1 MKTRDRRR
9 SAAGWVVC
17 VCALLW
23 AGVAVAG
30 PAPDQDAGFRVLD
43 IGERTYGGG
52 PAIAVILSAPLDPT
66 LRHDKHIRISD
77 TQELLKSAWVL
88 SEDGRTLYFP
98 HVEPETE
105 YTVTVLPS
113 LQASDGRTLSDRTSQ
128 AVTTRAVAPVV
139 SFASDGMILP
149 AGLTDGLPV
158 VTVNIPR
165 VNVEFFRLN
174 DAALVHFVTWGNITG
189 RKGYYKLEDAIDHG
203 ELVYTG
209 QFDLDPPRNRRV
221 VRHLPVEGIEALA
234 EPGVYFAVMREP
246 GEYAYTYQ
254 STYFLVTDIG
264 LHSRFYADSAAVFAS
279 SLQTG
284 KALADVELT
293 FLNSEGKSIHTGV
306 TDDLGRYRY
315 GHRLPGDAHV
325 IVARHGGQV
334 GALPLK
340 TPALDMS
347 DFDLGTR
354 PYRPK
359 EIFTYGPRDL
369 YRPGETVVVSAL
381 IRDDDGEPVTAMPL
395 TARLLRPDGKEAK
408 RFTWHPEPLESVGY
422 YETQIDLAADA
433 PTGKWRLNLFTG
445 PAGKT
450 PAAVFAFQVEE
461 FLPERMKLDLAV
473 SPERPRPDDDLQVA
487 VSGRY
492 LYGAPAAGN
501 RVTAKVLVRAKRE
514 LIEDLSGFVFGR
526 AGDADYKDY
535 WEIEETSL
543 DERGETV
550 LAVGTRWDELESPL
564 SVYVIT
570 SLYESGGRPVT
581 RTASATVWP
590 AESLVGIRP
599 RFDDGNAD
607 EGPVSFEIVRAD
619 RSGAIL
625 PADRLDVTLTRED
638 RDYYWEYSESTGWE
652 QRYTEK
658 HYQYLADDLSLDG
671 GNPTPYT
678 VQLRRGQ
685 YLLALTDPATGR
697 TTSLRFRVGH
707 WWYGR
712 DAADAARPDK
722 VVLTLDRK
730 AYRPGD
736 VAEVT
741 VTPPHDGEAIVTV
754 EGTEPLWLERTPV
767 SASGTTVSIPISARW
782 TRHDLHVSAVVFRP
796 ADADEK
802 ITPNRAVGLIH
813 LPLHREDRRLDLTIE
828 APDKVV
834 PQRPLDVDL
843 RLGAPSAT
851 DGAPVYVTLAA
862 VDVGIL
868 NITDFETP
876 DPHEGFFG
884 RRRFSVTAHDVYG
897 QVIEMMD
904 GQPAGIRFGGDA
916 DLAGGK
922 KPESKVRLVSLFHA
936 PVAFDE
942 AGHARVTLDVPD
954 FNGQLRLMAL
964 AFDERRFGS
973 AEAEVTVAAPVVT
986 QLSTP
991 RFLAPGDHTTFTL
1004 DVHNISGADGSID
1017 LTLSV
1022 TEPLSL
1028 DEPGDRSLQL
1038 ADGEKTTV
1046 RFPVSAGGAFGA
1058 GNIRLKLDGAGVS
1071 LDRSWQLGVRPPY
1084 PAEARRLRDVL
1095 EPGETFMLDDR
1106 FVADLIPETVTADVK
1121 ISPVVPLDLRDAMK
1135 GLITYP
1141 YGCLEQVTSR
1151 AFPLL
1156 LATPDRIAKYRLPDI
1171 GREERLSRLDDAI
1184 SRLSAMQ
1191 LPSGGF
1197 GLWNRTSPESPWLSA
1212 YVTDFLLSARD
1223 LGVDVPE
1230 AMLDAALKRMT
1241 AYLKRGA
1248 PVDDYYGSGG
1258 REALEMSARCYAAD
1272 VLARVG
1278 RAELGPLRTLFDNHQ
1293 DKAVSPLP
1301 LAQLGIALET
1311 MGDRK
1316 RSRECLAAAAEKRR
1330 ETQHYLGDYGSPV
1343 RDLALTLARLLER
1356 DKGSTPGF
1364 DEMMLDLADQLR
1376 GRRWLSTQEK
1386 YAVFT
1391 AGLALDAVSD
1401 RDWRAT
1407 LAVGETRTPL
1417 SGTGPHLLSPTVAEV
1432 TSGLEVT
1439 AGGPGILYVSAVA
1452 SGYPSDAPAEL
1463 SEGMSVDRTV
1473 YNLEGELV
1481 EPTELKVGELL
1492 MVHLRV
1498 SADQFIPDALV
1509 VDLLPAGLEIENQNL
1524 KHSIRREDLMIDGDS
1539 LWRVQEQADV
1549 LHEEFRDDRYAAAVR
1564 VYEGH
1569 VTHLFYLVRAVS
1581 PGTYTVPPP
1590 FAESMYQPEKR
1601 AIGVTPPPIRVI
1613 NEGGIF

>member
-9 SAAGWVVC
+9 PAVRWVVC
-17 VCALLW
+17 ICVLLW
-23 AGVAVAG
+23 VGGAGAG
-30 PAPDQDAGFRVLD
+30 PAPDRDAGFRVLD
-43 IGERTYGGG
+43 IGERTYQGG
-52 PAIAVILSAPLDPT
+52 PAIAVILSAPLDST
-66 LRHDKHIRISD
+66 VRHDNHIRISD

-113 LQASDGRTLSDRTSQ
+113 LEASDGRTLSERTSQ

-149 AGLTDGLPV
+149 ADLTDGLPV
-158 VTVNIPR
+158 VTVNVPT
-165 VNVEFFRLN
+165 VNVEFFRLD

-209 QFDLDPPRNRRV
+209 QFDLNPARNRRV
-221 VRHLPVEGIEALA
+221 VRHLPVEGIDALA

-264 LHSRFYADSAAVFAS
+264 LHARFYTDSATVFAS
-279 SLQTG
+279 SLRTG

-315 GHRLPGDAHV
+315 GSRLPGKAYV
-325 IVARHGGQV
+325 IVARYDGQV

-354 PYRPK
+354 PYRTR

-408 RFTWHPEPLESVGY
+408 RFTWHPEPLDSVGY
-422 YETQIDLAADA
+422 YETRIDLAADV

-445 PAGKT
+445 PAGDT

-461 FLPERMKLDLAV
+461 FLPERMKLNQSI
-473 SPERPRPDDDLQVA
+473 SPEHPRPDDDLQVA

-514 LIEDLSGFVFGR
+514 LLDDLSGFVFGR

-535 WEIEETSL
+535 WEIEETTL
-543 DERGETV
+543 DERGETILEV
-550 LAVGTRWDELESPL
+550 DSRWDEVESPL

-581 RTASATVWP
+581 RTVSATVWP
-590 AESLVGIRP
+590 AEPMVGIRP
-599 RFDDGNAD
+599 RFDDDNAD

-619 RSGAIL
+619 RSGNLL
-625 PADRLDVTLTRED
+625 PSGRLDVTLTRED

-685 YLLALTDPATGR
+685 YLLAVTDPETGR

-730 AYRPGD
+730 AYRAGD

-741 VTPPHDGEAIVTV
+741 VTPPHDGEAIITV

-802 ITPNRAVGLIH
+802 ITPNRAVGLVH
-813 LPLHREDRRLDLTIE
+813 LPLHRDDRRLDLTIE
-828 APDKVV
+828 APEKVV
-834 PQRPLDVDL
+834 PQRPLDVGI
-843 RLGAPSAT
+843 RLGTPP
-851 DGAPVYVTLAA
+851 DGTPVYVTLAA

-876 DPHEGFFG
+876 DPYEGFFG
-884 RRRFSVTAHDVYG
+884 RRRFSVTAHDVYA

-904 GQPAGIRFGGDA
+904 GEPAGIRFGGDA
-916 DLAGGK
+916 DLTGGK

-942 AGHARVTLDVPD
+942 AGQARITLDIPD
-954 FNGQLRLMAL
+954 FNGKLRLMAL
-964 AFDERRFGS
+964 GFDNRRFGS

-991 RFLAPGDHTTFTL
+991 RFLAPGDRTTFTL
-1004 DVHNISGADGSID
+1004 DVHNISGADGQID
-1017 LTLSV
+1017 LTLEV
-1022 TEPLSL
+1022 TDPLTL
-1028 DEPGDRSLQL
+1028 EGPGARSLQL
-1038 ADGEKTTV
+1038 ADGEKTTL
-1046 RFPVSAGGAFGA
+1046 RFPVSAGGTFGA
-1058 GNIRLKLDGAGVS
+1058 GQIRLKLDGAGVS

-1084 PAEARRLRDVL
+1084 PAEARRVRDVL
-1095 EPGETFMLDDR
+1095 DPGDEFLLDDR

-1121 ISPVVPLDLRDAMK
+1121 ISPVIPLDLREAME
-1135 GLITYP
+1135 GLISYP

-1156 LATPDRIAKYRLPDI
+1156 LATPDRIAKYRLPEI
-1171 GREERLSRLDDAI
+1171 SREDRLSRLDDAI

-1230 AMLDAALKRMT
+1230 KMLDAALERMT
-1241 AYLKRGA
+1241 VYLKRGA
-1248 PVDDYYGSGG
+1248 PVADSYGTGN
-1258 REALEMSARCYAAD
+1258 REALEMSARCYAAA

-1293 DKAVSPLP
+1293 DKAISPLP

-1330 ETQHYLGDYGSPV
+1330 DGRGYLGDYGSPV
-1343 RDLALTLARLLER
+1343 RDLALTLARLMER
-1356 DKGSTPGF
+1356 DADSTPGM
-1364 DEMMLDLADQLR
+1364 DQMMLDLADQLR

-1391 AGLALDAVSD
+1391 AGLSLDAVSN

-1407 LAVGETRTPL
+1407 LAVGDTRTPL
-1417 SGTGPHLLSPTVAEV
+1417 SGTGPHLLSPTMAEV
-1432 TSGLEVT
+1432 ASGLGVT

-1463 SEGMSVDRTV
+1463 SEGMSVSRTF
-1473 YNLEGELV
+1473 YDPDGEPV
-1481 EPTELKVGELL
+1481 ERNELKVGELL

-1498 SADQFIPDALV
+1498 SADQWIPDALV

-1524 KHSIRREDLMIDGDS
+1524 KHSIQREDVAIDGDP
-1539 LWRVQEQADV
+1539 LWRLQERAEV

-1564 VYEGH
+1564 LYEGQT
-1569 VTHLFYLVRAVS
+1569 THLFYLVRAVS

-1590 FAESMYQPEKR
+1590 LVESMYQPEIR

-1613 NEGGIF
+1613 NEGA

>member
-1 MKTRDRRR
+1 M
-9 SAAGWVVC
+9 
-17 VCALLW
+17 
-23 AGVAVAG
+23 
-30 PAPDQDAGFRVLD
+30 
-43 IGERTYGGG
+43 
-52 PAIAVILSAPLDPT
+52 
-66 LRHDKHIRISD
+66 
-77 TQELLKSAWVL
+77 
-88 SEDGRTLYFP
+88 
-98 HVEPETE
+98 
-105 YTVTVLPS
+105 
-113 LQASDGRTLSDRTSQ
+113 
-128 AVTTRAVAPVV
+128 
-139 SFASDGMILP
+139 
-149 AGLTDGLPV
+149 
-158 VTVNIPR
+158 
-165 VNVEFFRLN
+165 
-174 DAALVHFVTWGNITG
+174 
-189 RKGYYKLEDAIDHG
+189 
-203 ELVYTG
+203 
-209 QFDLDPPRNRRV
+209 
-221 VRHLPVEGIEALA
+221 
-234 EPGVYFAVMREP
+234 
-246 GEYAYTYQ
+246 
-254 STYFLVTDIG
+254 
-264 LHSRFYADSAAVFAS
+264 
-279 SLQTG
+279 
-284 KALADVELT
+284 
-293 FLNSEGKSIHTGV
+293 
-306 TDDLGRYRY
+306 
-315 GHRLPGDAHV
+315 
-325 IVARHGGQV
+325 
-334 GALPLK
+334 
-340 TPALDMS
+340 
-347 DFDLGTR
+347 
-354 PYRPK
+354 
-359 EIFTYGPRDL
+359 
-369 YRPGETVVVSAL
+369 
-381 IRDDDGEPVTAMPL
+381 
-395 TARLLRPDGKEAK
+395 
-408 RFTWHPEPLESVGY
+408 
-422 YETQIDLAADA
+422 
-433 PTGKWRLNLFTG
+433 
-445 PAGKT
+445 
-450 PAAVFAFQVEE
+450 
-461 FLPERMKLDLAV
+461 
-473 SPERPRPDDDLQVA
+473 
-487 VSGRY
+487 
-492 LYGAPAAGN
+492 
-501 RVTAKVLVRAKRE
+501 
-514 LIEDLSGFVFGR
+514 
-526 AGDADYKDY
+526 
-535 WEIEETSL
+535 
-543 DERGETV
+543 
-550 LAVGTRWDELESPL
+550 
-564 SVYVIT
+564 
-570 SLYESGGRPVT
+570 
-581 RTASATVWP
+581 
-590 AESLVGIRP
+590 
-599 RFDDGNAD
+599 
-607 EGPVSFEIVRAD
+607 
-619 RSGAIL
+619 
-625 PADRLDVTLTRED
+625 
-638 RDYYWEYSESTGWE
+638 
-652 QRYTEK
+652 
-658 HYQYLADDLSLDG
+658 
-671 GNPTPYT
+671 
-678 VQLRRGQ
+678 
-685 YLLALTDPATGR
+685 
-697 TTSLRFRVGH
+697 
-707 WWYGR
+707 
-712 DAADAARPDK
+712 
-722 VVLTLDRK
+722 
-730 AYRPGD
+730 
-736 VAEVT
+736 
-741 VTPPHDGEAIVTV
+741 
-754 EGTEPLWLERTPV
+754 
-767 SASGTTVSIPISARW
+767 
-782 TRHDLHVSAVVFRP
+782 
-796 ADADEK
+796 
-802 ITPNRAVGLIH
+802 
-813 LPLHREDRRLDLTIE
+813 
-828 APDKVV
+828 
-834 PQRPLDVDL
+834 
-843 RLGAPSAT
+843 
-851 DGAPVYVTLAA
+851 
-862 VDVGIL
+862 
-868 NITDFETP
+868 
-876 DPHEGFFG
+876 
-884 RRRFSVTAHDVYG
+884 TAHDVYG

-916 DLAGGK
+916 DLTGGK

-1058 GNIRLKLDGAGVS
+1058 GKIRLKLDGAGVS

-1601 AIGVTPPPIRVI
+1601 AVGVTPPPIRVI